1 MKDFFKDRCKNLRT
15 NEKEGNANESQINIF
30 GACAWHVA
38 EQ

>member
-1 MKDFFKDRCKNLRT
+1 MKDFFKDCCKNLRAK
-15 NEKEGNANESQINIF
+15 EKEGNANESQINIF

>member
-1 MKDFFKDRCKNLRT
+1 MKDFFKES
-15 NEKEGNANESQINIF
+15 NEKEGNANESKINIF